1 MSVGPVEV
9 AVVLVLVL
17 LVFGARRVPEAG
29 RSLGTG
35 LREFKQGLAQAKE
48 PIELAR
54 EPLEPGESVNP
65 EAGVRG
71 ADGGRL

>member
-9 AVVLVLVL
+9 AVVLVLFL
-17 LVFGARRVPEAG
+17 LLFGARRVPEAG
-29 RSLGTG
+29 RALGTS

-54 EPLEPGESVNP
+54 DSLEP
-65 EAGVRG
+65 EAGAQG
-71 ADGGRL
+71 PSGERL